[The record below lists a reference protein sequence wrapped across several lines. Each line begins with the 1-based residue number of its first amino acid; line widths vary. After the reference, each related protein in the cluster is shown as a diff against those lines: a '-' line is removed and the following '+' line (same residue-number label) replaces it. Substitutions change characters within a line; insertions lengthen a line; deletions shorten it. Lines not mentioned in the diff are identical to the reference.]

1 MKSAALKEVEVEV
14 RSERAQALADRLVE
28 GARSLAALASSL
40 TPQQWTTPVP
50 GDGRTVGVVV
60 HHVASVYPI
69 EIEIAQVIAE
79 GKPMTNVTMADVHA
93 MNAGHAQEFAG
104 VSPRDA
110 VDLLLRNS
118 AAAADAIRAFTDEEL
133 ESAAPASLY
142 ANAPVTSQFVLEDHA
157 VRHSFHHLDRI
168 RRALALA

>member
-1 MKSAALKEVEVEV
+1 MKSAALKEVEVG
-14 RSERAQALADRLVE
+14 SERAHALADRLVE
-28 GARSLAALASSL
+28 GARSLAALASIL
-40 TPQQWTTPVP
+40 TPQQWNTPIP

-60 HHVASVYPI
+60 HHVASVYPV
-69 EIEIAQVIAE
+69 EIEIAQVIA
-79 GKPMTNVTMADVHA
+79 GGQPMTNVTMADVHA

-104 VSPRDA
+104 VSARDA

-142 ANAPVTSQFVLEDHA
+142 GNAPVTSQFVLEDHA